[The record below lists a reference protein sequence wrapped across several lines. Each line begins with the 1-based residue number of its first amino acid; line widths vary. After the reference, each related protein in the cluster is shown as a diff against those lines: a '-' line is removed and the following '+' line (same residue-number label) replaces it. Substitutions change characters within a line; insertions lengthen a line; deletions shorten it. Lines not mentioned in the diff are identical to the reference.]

1 MVWGKILPWTNQFE
15 TNQLPKR
22 IMKNSRRTWC
32 VRIRKSEFWL
42 SKFLYVYLDAFT
54 NNFPGSH
61 KRSSTPDSCASYRG
75 NHSEPLDR
83 WRTHP
88 PPSVAIEVISWRRTC
103 LPIANELGK
112 EPARWKPPWYIM
124 VQWYSN
130 STLHLSWCSLDGYYQ
145 LHDSWCETS
154 DWGVK
159 SVEQISVSCI
169 FHSDTVPHALPRFH
183 NPFSS
188 VLVQFEKATVQP
200 RTLCRVSSSWTWR
213 LNAKTVHHAMY
224 WHHVI
229 QCDRGRVILSHVRM
243 SLGVCWHYSR
253 SFLGSNCAIVPAL
266 GCPR

>member
-145 LHDSWCETS
+145 LHDSWCKTARMLSEFQWRELHLSHWHSATCIAVVS
-154 DWGVK
+154 QSFQQRTCSVWK
-159 SVEQISVSCI
+159 SNR
-169 FHSDTVPHALPRFH
+169 A
-183 NPFSS
+183 
-188 VLVQFEKATVQP
+188 ATNF
-200 RTLCRVSSSWTWR
+200 VSSEQLMNLEVECQDGTSCTDIMWY
-213 LNAKTVHHAMY
+213 N
-224 WHHVI
+224 VI
-229 QCDRGRVILSHVRM
+229 VVEWYCLM
-243 SLGVCWHYSR
+243 W
-253 SFLGSNCAIVPAL
+253 
-266 GCPR
+266 GCRWGYVGTTAEAF